1 MNKLMISEDLGLVLL
16 TKVGQVK
23 TNSVAW
29 DTNEYGNYS
38 NIFNLYLLED
48 DMELNRSLYE
58 RNLL

>member
-16 TKVGQVK
+16 TKVGEVK
-23 TNSVAW
+23 AKLVAW

-48 DMELNRSLYE
+48 DIELNRSLYE